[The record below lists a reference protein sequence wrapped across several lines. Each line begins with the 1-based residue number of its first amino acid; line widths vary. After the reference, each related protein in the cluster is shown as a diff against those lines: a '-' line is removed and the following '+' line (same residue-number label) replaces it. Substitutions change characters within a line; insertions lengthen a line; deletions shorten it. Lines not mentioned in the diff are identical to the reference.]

1 MAQFQQW
8 MAGRLQQGVVVKKS
22 VTSGMSSWT
31 AFVSEH
37 QSTFALYDR
46 YKVEQGIG
54 DEPDDPYTLQET
66 AEDPATPG
74 TADQKLRQLMTG
86 LDQYSAKVFA
96 GAEAQWIADKNA
108 SFAHRQRAGQDEVG
122 EAEDPGTCKVRLQVQ
137 SNFKMKKGEDTL
149 STRVVQGAGGVS
161 MANLELAYAEIRA
174 EINLNSKFLT
184 QMDSAWESHKG
195 SCEDYSVGKSYSVNF
210 DDKKIQVGGRPAA
223 GYRLDVEN
231 VRVAQDKRNFI

>member
-1 MAQFQQW
+1 MRALSLGFCSKGRQPMAQFQQW

-108 SFAHRQRAGQDEVG
+108 SFAHRQRGRAGRG
-122 EAEDPGTCKVRLQVQ
+122 R
-137 SNFKMKKGEDTL
+137 
-149 STRVVQGAGGVS
+149 R
-161 MANLELAYAEIRA
+161 
-174 EINLNSKFLT
+174 
-184 QMDSAWESHKG
+184 
-195 SCEDYSVGKSYSVNF
+195 
-210 DDKKIQVGGRPAA
+210 GGRSGDMQGPFA
-223 GYRLDVEN
+223 GAVKLQNE
-231 VRVAQDKRNFI
+231 KRRRHPLYASGSRCRRSLHG